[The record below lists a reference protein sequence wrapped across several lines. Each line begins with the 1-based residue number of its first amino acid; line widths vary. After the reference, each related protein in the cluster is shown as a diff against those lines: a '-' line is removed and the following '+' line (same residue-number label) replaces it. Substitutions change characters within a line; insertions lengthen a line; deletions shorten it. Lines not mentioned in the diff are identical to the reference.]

1 MGTILPF
8 LRRRSRE
15 EVARYVATPAN
26 DLPLGATYQRDL
38 TIATELLVK
47 HVESGLYEGIAL
59 ALKPIEPNQELVS
72 VVAGVFRDRLHEA
85 ADAALQLHSNIK
97 LRALEEYTRT
107 QTDAVARPPKAVA
120 LTPTP
125 PAARNMQNALLYT
138 KWNEATALYQR
149 CEQMVRLAFC
159 AQLRATPETTAI
171 LLTITQLHIETVAN
185 CLWELARQ
193 PGRITS
199 QTKLDV
205 LNAIQHFRTA
215 RLHVAAWMPPAGQED
230 AYFASNADALTGDMI
245 DEGITF
251 LAQAQEALEKVAGGL
266 LSLSVGT

>member
-8 LRRRSRE
+8 ERYR
-15 EVARYVATPAN
+15 ARKELPRYTPRPAN
-26 DLPLGATYQRDL
+26 DLPLEATYRLDL
-38 TIATELLVK
+38 DIATDLLVQ
-47 HVESGLYEGIAL
+47 HVESGLYDGIAL
-59 ALKPIEPNQELVS
+59 SLRPITPEQELVS
-72 VVAGVFRDRLHEA
+72 VVAGAFRHRLHEA
-85 ADAALQLHSNIK
+85 ADAALQLHADIQ
-97 LRALEEYTRT
+97 LRASEQSTCTPSEAVPSRFKDIRT
-107 QTDAVARPPKAVA
+107 STSSSAS
-120 LTPTP
+120 
-125 PAARNMQNALLYT
+125 NMQNASLYT

-193 PGRITS
+193 PGRISS
-199 QTKLDV
+199 QAKLDL

-230 AYFASNADALTGDMI
+230 AYFSSNADVLTDEMI
-245 DEGITF
+245 DDGISALSHAESALNKIDSD
-251 LAQAQEALEKVAGGL
+251 LAAR
-266 LSLSVGT
+266 SVGT

>member
-8 LRRRSRE
+8 ERYR
-15 EVARYVATPAN
+15 ARKELQRYAPRPAN
-26 DLPLGATYQRDL
+26 DLPLEATYRRDL
-38 TIATELLVK
+38 DIATDLLVQ
-47 HVESGLYEGIAL
+47 HVESGLYDGIAL
-59 ALKPIEPNQELVS
+59 ALRPISPEQELVS
-72 VVAGVFRDRLHEA
+72 VVAGAFRHRLHEA
-85 ADAALQLHSNIK
+85 SDAALQLHADIQ
-97 LRALEEYTRT
+97 LRASEQSTCASSEAVPSRFKDLRT
-107 QTDAVARPPKAVA
+107 STFPS
-120 LTPTP
+120 
-125 PAARNMQNALLYT
+125 ARNMQTASLYT

-193 PGRITS
+193 PGRISS

-215 RLHVAAWMPPAGQED
+215 RLHVSAWMPPTGQED
-230 AYFASNADALTGDMI
+230 AYFASNAEVLTDEMI
-245 DEGITF
+245 DEGVAF
-251 LAQAQEALEKVAGGL
+251 LANAQNALEKVAGDL
-266 LSLSVGT
+266 LVRSVGT